1 MSDTAQDSAGRIAP
15 PPLGAKRQ
23 TPEIKAMTGLRGV
36 AAMLV
41 ATYHFYPDCV
51 GATSAVGRFV
61 GKGYLWVDL
70 FFILSGFLMAMN
82 YAHLFAAGW
91 SLGGWVDFLM
101 RRLARIYPL
110 YLVVIV
116 VSLGYTFL
124 NYGTLGASNPAPAV
138 TLERPAQAVAANVL
152 MIQSW
157 GIAASVN
164 GAAWSLSTEWAA
176 YLLFPLLLAMALFG
190 RSRLALAGG
199 LAAAALTATTAG
211 LTASDGAYHTGPLDA
226 YDGTTIEPIL
236 RCFGGFLLGMLT
248 YRLAQSTRALAIASH
263 DASVALV
270 IGLLA
275 AGFATGA
282 HDLAVYPLFALL
294 VLGLYGNRGW
304 IGRLLGCRPIHWL
317 GVVSYSV
324 YLLHAY
330 LVPARG
336 ALEDRLQHWL
346 PGLWGTIAASF
357 MVYGLL
363 LLGSGLTYRAIEE
376 PGRRCLQRLAR
387 IAVPARSAAE
397 AIG

>member
-1 MSDTAQDSAGRIAP
+1 
-15 PPLGAKRQ
+15 
-23 TPEIKAMTGLRGV
+23 MTGLRGV
-36 AAMLV
+36 AAILV
-41 ATYHFYPDCV
+41 ATYHFFPDCV

-61 GKGYLWVDL
+61 GRGYLWVDL

-91 SLGGWVDFLM
+91 SLGGWIDFLM

-116 VSLGYTFL
+116 VSVGYTL
-124 NYGTLGASNPAPAV
+124 LTYGALEAPNSASAV
-138 TLERPAQAVAANVL
+138 AAQRPVQAVAANLL

-157 GIAASVN
+157 GIADSVN

-176 YLLFPLLLAMALFG
+176 YLLFPLLLGLALFG
-190 RSRLALAGG
+190 RSRLALVGG

-226 YDGTTIEPIL
+226 YDGRTVEPIL
-236 RCFGGFLLGMLT
+236 RCLGGFLLGMLM
-248 YRLAQSTRALAIASH
+248 YRLAQSRRTLAVAAH
-263 DASVALV
+263 DATVALV

-275 AGFATGA
+275 GGLATGA
-282 HDLAVYPLFALL
+282 HDLAIYPLFALL
-294 VLGLYGNRGW
+294 VFCLYGNRGR

-324 YLLHAY
+324 YLLHTY

-336 ALEDRLQHWL
+336 PLESSLQTWL
-346 PGLWGTIAASF
+346 PGLWGQLATTLVI
-357 MVYGLL
+357 YGLL
-363 LLGSGLTYRAIEE
+363 LLSAGLTYRAIEE
-376 PGRRCLQRLAR
+376 PGRRFLQRLAR
-387 IAVPARSAAE
+387 LLMPARGPAKATS
-397 AIG
+397 